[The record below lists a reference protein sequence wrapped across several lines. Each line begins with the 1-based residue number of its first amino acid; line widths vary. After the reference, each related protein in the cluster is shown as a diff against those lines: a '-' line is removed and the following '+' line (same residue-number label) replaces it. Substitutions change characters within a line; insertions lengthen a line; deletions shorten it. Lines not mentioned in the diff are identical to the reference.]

1 MSLKSVLG
9 LGLVAHASAFARVS
23 MTTMGEALGQ
33 QTLKDYV
40 DGLKAGNPRLGDL
53 QFMGS
58 CCGDYTGAAQQVQNS
73 INTNEL
79 YGKTEEIAG
88 SIFKDSGCTPV
99 VGDSMKSNAT
109 AGCNYFSVFGNKAH
123 ADHEYAANCVPAT
136 TCKENVVGMTQ
147 GMIAL
152 YGVVMQILQQNL
164 GSLAW
169 IGEGDMKS
177 CLAGMNKANMG
188 SLDGVIVHKPI
199 KIGPITVGSER
210 VLEFEGMKKLGAADT
225 LSKCKDDSSVGYL
238 FIHKNLYWQ
247 NDKSAIDLEAFQ
259 KFKADQKVKKDEAK
273 RQKEACLG
281 YCTSWRAGAYG
292 MQRAAAAK
300 AAEEKD
306 EEAAKEALDEAGA
319 EAPTIISK
327 EADKDAIAQAQEAG
341 KIQGEVQLTTDGKA
355 KASGNGQAVTR
366 RLSDVYV

>member
-23 MTTMGEALGQ
+23 MTTMGEALVAGQ

-40 DGLKAGNPRLGDL
+40 DGLKAGNPALGDL

-58 CCGDYTGAAQQVQNS
+58 CCGDYTGAAEQVQSS

-109 AGCNYFSVFGNKAH
+109 AGCNYFSVFENTAH

-169 IGEGDMKS
+169 IGEGDMAS
-177 CLAGMNKANMG
+177 CYAGMNKANMG
-188 SLDGVIVHKPI
+188 SMDEIIVHKPI
-199 KIGPITVGSER
+199 KIGPIQIGTEK
-210 VLEFEGMKKLGAADT
+210 VLEFEGMKKLGATET
-225 LSKCKDDSSVGYL
+225 LSKCKDDGSVGYL

-247 NDKSAIDLEAFQ
+247 NDKSSIDLEAFQ
-259 KFKADQKVKKDEAK
+259 KFKADQQEKKAEAK
-273 RQKEACLG
+273 KQQEA
-281 YCTSWRAGAYG
+281 
-292 MQRAAAAK
+292 AAAAK

-306 EEAAKEALDEAGA
+306 TAAAKEALDEAGA
-319 EAPTIISK
+319 EAPTIISN

-341 KIQGEVQLTTDGKA
+341 KIQGEVKISTDGKA
-355 KASGNGQAVTR
+355 KVVPGDQAVSR

>member
-9 LGLVAHASAFARVS
+9 LGLVAHASAYARVS
-23 MTTMGEALGQ
+23 LTTMGEALGQ

-40 DGLKAGNPRLGDL
+40 DGLKAGNPMLGDL

-58 CCGDYTGAAQQVQNS
+58 CCGDYAGSAQDIQSS

-79 YGKTEEIAG
+79 YGKTEEVAG
-88 SIFKDSGCTPV
+88 TVFKDFGCTPV
-99 VGDSMKSNAT
+99 VGDSMMSNAT
-109 AGCNYFSVFGNKAH
+109 AGCNYFSVFENGAH

-169 IGEGDMKS
+169 IGEGDMAS
-177 CLAGMNKANMG
+177 CYEGMNKANMG
-188 SLDGVIVHKPI
+188 SLDDIIAHKPI
-199 KIGPITVGSER
+199 KIGPIQVGTEK
-210 VLEFEGMKKLGAADT
+210 VLEFEGMKKLGATET

-247 NDKSAIDLEAFQ
+247 NDKSTVDLEAFS
-259 KFKADQKVKKDEAK
+259 KFKAEQTEKKAEAK
-273 RQKEACLG
+273 KQKEA
-281 YCTSWRAGAYG
+281 
-292 MQRAAAAK
+292 AAAAK

-306 EEAAKEALDEAGA
+306 AAAAKEALDEAGA

-327 EADKDAIAQAQEAG
+327 EVDKDAMA
-341 KIQGEVQLTTDGKA
+341 KA
-355 KASGNGQAVTR
+355 KAKGAGRGDYVTER